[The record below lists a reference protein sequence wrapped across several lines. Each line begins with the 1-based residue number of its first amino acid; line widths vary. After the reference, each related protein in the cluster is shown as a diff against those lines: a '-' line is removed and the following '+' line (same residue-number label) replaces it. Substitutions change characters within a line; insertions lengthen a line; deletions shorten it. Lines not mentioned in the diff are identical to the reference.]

1 MINAFTIFT
10 FFSKI
15 VTLNDL
21 ETINQETAQILILF
35 KGKKIFFIFLHFV
48 YNFSNSMLVRIC
60 LVTDHKCSKHKK

>member
-35 KGKKIFFIFLHFV
+35 KGKKILFIFLHFV
-48 YNFSNSMLVRIC
+48 YNFLNSMLVRIC
-60 LVTDHKCSKHKK
+60 PVTDHKCSKHKK